1 MGSTKRN
8 DKDSP
13 SSWGKPLDCER
24 LRKTLEKSGGSV
36 GGAFAP
42 EVFGRLS
49 ASVAKASSDVAWTLS
64 IRPGPENRPRAPRD
78 FRVWLEVSAQVVLT
92 CQRCL
97 EPIEIEVSSRRGFE
111 FVASAR
117 EADLQTEAA
126 LENLGL
132 AGTPDDI
139 DFISPEDGIS
149 LIELIEDELLL
160 SLPPAAKHPDCRP
173 VGLAGGS
180 GQTVRPFADLKR
192 LLKKG

>member
-13 SSWGKPLDCER
+13 SSWGKPLDGER

-42 EVFGRLS
+42 EVFKRLS

-64 IRPGPENRPRAPRD
+64 VRPGPENRPRA
-78 FRVWLEVSAQVVLT
+78 FGVWLEVSAQVVLT

-97 EPIEIEVSSRRGFE
+97 EPLEIKVSSRRGFE
-111 FVASAR
+111 FAASAR

-126 LENLGL
+126 LEDLGL

-160 SLPPAAKHPDCRP
+160 SLPQAAKHPDCRP
-173 VGLAGGS
+173 PGLAGGS
-180 GQTVRPFADLKR
+180 GQTARPFADLKR